1 MTFLEDIFSRH
12 AILHKFVTI
21 NKSGWR
27 CFGLFMR
34 RNVSIS
40 RNRTKIERLL
50 DWKEFPSKSVGR
62 FSFQCLTDNGQSHP
76 CKSSC
81 GRFLAVTSTGP
92 GWFMVCVCA
101 CVRACACVCACV
113 YACVRASVRVRACM
127 CACVRVCVRVCV
139 CREPQPTGSGF

>member
-21 NKSGWR
+21 NKFIWMEIQVITNR

-34 RNVSIS
+34 RNVSTS

-62 FSFQCLTDNGQSHP
+62 FSFQCLTDINTILQNVLYHFTQIVILLSALFKEHENEH
-76 CKSSC
+76 
-81 GRFLAVTSTGP
+81 TST
-92 GWFMVCVCA
+92 MYYNNVKII
-101 CVRACACVCACV
+101 
-113 YACVRASVRVRACM
+113 
-127 CACVRVCVRVCV
+127 
-139 CREPQPTGSGF
+139 